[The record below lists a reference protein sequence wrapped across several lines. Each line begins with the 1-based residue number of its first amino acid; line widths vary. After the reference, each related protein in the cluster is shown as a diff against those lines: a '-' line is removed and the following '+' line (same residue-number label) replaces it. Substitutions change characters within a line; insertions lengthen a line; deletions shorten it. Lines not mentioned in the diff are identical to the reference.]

1 MGLASSREKFLYL
14 LGMLCSIGS
23 GTVLP
28 LMTLIFGNTV
38 TVFTGFAIGTIDG
51 TQLRE
56 KINHYT

>member
-1 MGLASSREKFLYL
+1 
-14 LGMLCSIGS
+14 MLCSIGS

-38 TVFTGFAIGTIDG
+38 TVFTGFAIGTVDG
-51 TQLRE
+51 TELRG

>member
-1 MGLASSREKFLYL
+1 MRLASSYEKFLYL
-14 LGMLCSIGS
+14 VGMLCSIGS

-38 TVFTGFAIGTIDG
+38 TVFTGFAFGTVDG
-51 TQLRE
+51 TELRG